1 MAAKKADR
9 RADFACRLC
18 TGKELELYYCQ
29 GRDDRFRYYR
39 CAGCGLVNLDL
50 REGLDQTQYTDE
62 WVDPAD
68 NSARRNLHN
77 DATFDFIRRYAGS
90 PGRLLDLGCGNGRL
104 LHRAGRAG
112 WDVRGLEL
120 CARTAARVQDAL
132 GVPVIAADFLEMDP
146 APEYLE
152 RFDLICLRHLL
163 EHLPDSTLAMQ
174 KIRAMLAPQ
183 GMVLLEM
190 PNIEAWDKKVKRW
203 IVNRGF
209 HRRTY
214 AENFVAG
221 HCNEFSRRSFEYL
234 ADQAGFDLVRWETYS
249 MKPLGNFIYQ
259 RVPIGNKAR
268 ALIQRDDQRVAGQ
281 R

>member
-1 MAAKKADR
+1 MSALEMVDQL
-9 RADFACRLC
+9 ADFPCRLC
-18 TGKELELYYCQ
+18 SGEELKLYYCQ

-39 CAGCGLVNLDL
+39 CDGCGLVNLDL
-50 REGLDQTQYTDE
+50 GEGLDQTQYTNE
-62 WVDPAD
+62 WVDPTND
-68 NSARRNLHN
+68 SARRNLHN
-77 DATFDFIRRYAGS
+77 DATFDFIRRNAAA

-104 LHRAGRAG
+104 LYRAGQAG

-120 CARTAARVQDAL
+120 CAKTAARVQQTLA
-132 GVPVIAADFLEMDP
+132 VPVIAADFLEMDP
-146 APEYLE
+146 APDYLG

-163 EHLPDSTLAMQ
+163 EHLPDSMLAMQ
-174 KIRAMLAPQ
+174 KIRTMLAHN
-183 GMVLLEM
+183 GKVLLEM

-234 ADQAGFDLVRWETYS
+234 ADQTGFHLLRWETYS

-268 ALIQRDDQRVAGQ
+268 ALIQRDDSLV
-281 R
+281 